1 MSYLTGAG
9 SECVGSAVCLKLGI
23 LAGRYQR
30 RQKATSALLMEI
42 YNSSST
48 AEENTLLLSLSL
60 CVWSANSFCRK
71 MGENIPWNMR
81 RMLFSTVCNRWYY
94 WSRNHVCG
102 TDLNSTF
109 TPPLATLVQAPLFNE
124 MSMETQFLGFSVQNS
139 WVLIYKYKTHFDH
152 SRTRIW

>member
-60 CVWSANSFCRK
+60 CV
-71 MGENIPWNMR
+71 
-81 RMLFSTVCNRWYY
+81 
-94 WSRNHVCG
+94 
-102 TDLNSTF
+102 
-109 TPPLATLVQAPLFNE
+109 
-124 MSMETQFLGFSVQNS
+124 
-139 WVLIYKYKTHFDH
+139 
-152 SRTRIW
+152 